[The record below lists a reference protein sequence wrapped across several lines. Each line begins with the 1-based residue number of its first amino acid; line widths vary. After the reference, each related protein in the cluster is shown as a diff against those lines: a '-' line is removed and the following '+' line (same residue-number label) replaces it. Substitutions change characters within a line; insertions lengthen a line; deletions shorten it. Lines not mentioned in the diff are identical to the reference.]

1 MPSQQRIEFPGGRGL
16 PLAGALGLP
25 DEPARA
31 FVLFAHC
38 FTCGKDSLAA
48 ARISSAL
55 VARGFGVLRF
65 DFTGLGGSEGDF
77 GNTDFSS
84 NVQDLVAAADWLRDQ
99 HRAPQLLVGHSLG
112 GAAVLAARQHIEAVR
127 GVVTIG
133 APASPD
139 HVLHQFHG
147 DRERIEREG
156 SAEVELAG
164 RRFRIGRRFIEDV
177 AAIELGETIT
187 RLRAALLLFHAP
199 LDATVSI
206 EQAQRLYERAR
217 HPKSFVSLDGA
228 DHLLSTRADAEY
240 VAEVISAWASRYLE

>member
-1 MPSQQRIEFPGGRGL
+1 MPSQQRIEFPGGSGSA
-16 PLAGALGLP
+16 LAGALALP
-25 DEPARA
+25 DAVARA

-55 VARGFGVLRF
+55 VTRGFGVLRF
-65 DFTGLGGSEGDF
+65 DFTGLGGSEGEF

-84 NVQDLVAAADWLRDQ
+84 NVQDLVAAADWLRAQ

-112 GAAVLAARQHIEAVR
+112 GAAVLAARRHIEEVR

-164 RRFRIGRRFIEDV
+164 RRFRIGRQFLEDV
-177 AAIELGETIT
+177 ASIELAEIVA

-206 EQAQRLYERAR
+206 EQAQRLYELAR

-228 DHLLSTRADAEY
+228 DHLLSARADAEY
-240 VAEVISAWASRYLE
+240 VGEVISAWASRYLD